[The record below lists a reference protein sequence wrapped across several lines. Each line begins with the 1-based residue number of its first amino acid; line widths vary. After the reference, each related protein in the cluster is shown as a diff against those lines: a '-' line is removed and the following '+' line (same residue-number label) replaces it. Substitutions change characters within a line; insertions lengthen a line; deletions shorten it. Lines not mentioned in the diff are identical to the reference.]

1 MPQNVDDF
9 FWCLHDPSLVTWDPF
24 RCSETVFYNFHVF
37 YWNRSS
43 NWATWVDDSS
53 GRWIW
58 PDFWKMTHEVTYQ
71 SVYGYGKSWPEMEF
85 FLIDSFSHQILGFRH
100 GFRLEWM
107 FPIEWDGFLIIWT
120 SHQTPEVFRYN
131 HVPVEK
137 KIKLSSKNIMK
148 INMDVFW
155 STTINFRT
163 IRWHEG
169 SIYASGTPF
178 DHSESTKDPV
188 CVRKSSQSKASEL
201 KTARENLFLST
212 QRDSVDENRSKNA
225 PSGQNND

>member
-1 MPQNVDDF
+1 MGF
-9 FWCLHDPSLVTWDPF
+9 FW
-24 RCSETVFYNFHVF
+24 
-37 YWNRSS
+37 
-43 NWATWVDDSS
+43 A
-53 GRWIW
+53 
-58 PDFWKMTHEVTYQ
+58 
-71 SVYGYGKSWPEMEF
+71 
-85 FLIDSFSHQILGFRH
+85 DSFSHQIHWISTRA
-100 GFRLEWM
+100 RLEWM

-120 SHQTPEVFRYN
+120 SRQTPEIFHYN
-131 HVPVEK
+131 HVSVAK
-137 KIKLSSKNIMK
+137 KIKKLSSKNIMK

-155 STTINFRT
+155 STTINFHP

-169 SIYASGTPF
+169 SIYVSVTPF
-178 DHSESTKDPV
+178 DHSESTTDPV

>member
-1 MPQNVDDF
+1 MIF
-9 FWCLHDPSLVTWDPF
+9 FD
-24 RCSETVFYNFHVF
+24 VFMTQVL
-37 YWNRSS
+37 
-43 NWATWVDDSS
+43 SS
-53 GRWIW
+53 GTHSGARRQCFIILMCFIW
-58 PDFWKMTHEVTYQ
+58 KEVQIESLGSMIHPVVDSWEFSVIQDTRQDTNRLMDMTSRDQ
-71 SVYGYGKSWPEMEF
+71 KWNFSWPTR
-85 FLIDSFSHQILGFRH
+85 FLTKSLDFDTDFDLNECFQSNGTAFWSFG
-100 GFRLEWM
+100 RLIKQQKY
-107 FPIEWDGFLIIWT
+107 FSIPINRL
-120 SHQTPEVFRYN
+120 
-131 HVPVEK
+131 K
-137 KIKLSSKNIMK
+137 KKSLPSKNSMK

-155 STTINFRT
+155 STTINFRP

-169 SIYASGTPF
+169 LIYVSGTPF